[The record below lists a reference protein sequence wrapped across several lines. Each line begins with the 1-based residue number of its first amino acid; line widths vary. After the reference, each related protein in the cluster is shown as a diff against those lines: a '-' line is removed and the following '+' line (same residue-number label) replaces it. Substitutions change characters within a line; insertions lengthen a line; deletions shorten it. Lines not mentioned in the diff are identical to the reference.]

1 VIGELIALAIVV
13 VMPATILLGMLGV
26 LTLAVAGLA
35 ADPEDRR
42 LVRP

>member
-1 VIGELIALAIVV
+1 MIGELIALAIVV
-13 VMPATILLGMLGV
+13 VMPATILLGMLGA

-35 ADPEDRR
+35 ADPDDRR

>member
-1 VIGELIALAIVV
+1 MIGELIAIALVV
-13 VMPATILLGMLGV
+13 VLPATILLGMLGA
-26 LTLAVAGLA
+26 LTAAVAGLA